1 MGYFPFFI
9 DISAKKCVVVGG
21 GAVAKRKVE
30 KLIPYEPKIT
40 VVAPKICEFLRACEG
55 ITLVEREFEPSDLD
69 GAFMVIGAT
78 DNEAVNAEIFR
89 LCTEKNILV
98 NVVDDKEKC
107 GFIFPAIASKNGIT
121 AGITTSGKSPI
132 YAKYLKELFVG
143 ILESM
148 NENTT
153 EVLWKYRPIIK
164 EKVEKEDDRRKIF
177 EQLLSLCL
185 SGLEPDEKTVE
196 NLIEEYEQ

>member
-1 MGYFPFFI
+1 MRIYF
-9 DISAKKCVVVGG
+9 SCNCKQ
-21 GAVAKRKVE
+21 
-30 KLIPYEPKIT
+30 
-40 VVAPKICEFLRACEG
+40 
-55 ITLVEREFEPSDLD
+55 
-69 GAFMVIGAT
+69 
-78 DNEAVNAEIFR
+78 
-89 LCTEKNILV
+89 
-98 NVVDDKEKC
+98 
-107 GFIFPAIASKNGIT
+107 NGIT

-185 SGLEPDEKTVE
+185 SGLEPDEK
-196 NLIEEYEQ
+196 LLKI